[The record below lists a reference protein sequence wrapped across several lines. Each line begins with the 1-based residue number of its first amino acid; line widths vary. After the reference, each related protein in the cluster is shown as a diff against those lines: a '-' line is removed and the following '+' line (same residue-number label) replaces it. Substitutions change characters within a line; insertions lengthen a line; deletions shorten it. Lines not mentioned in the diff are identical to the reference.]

1 MFRGCIAV
9 SLCFLAASAIASDR
23 PNILWLSI
31 EDASCHLGCYD
42 DEHARTPNL
51 DEFANES
58 VLYENAF
65 VCAPVCAPCRS
76 SIITGVY
83 PTSLGTHNM
92 RSTVKLPPEIRPFTT
107 YLRDAGYYC
116 TNNSKQDYQFKTPK
130 GTWDDSSGK
139 AHWKNRKDDQPFFAV
154 FNFTGTHES
163 ATRGDQPKYDRV
175 ISVLSKDELH
185 DPAALELPPYYPNT
199 PKVRQDW
206 ARYYNCMTAMDKWAA
221 EKLKELD
228 EAGLADDT
236 IVFFWSDHGV
246 GLPRGKRWLYDSGIQ
261 VPLIVRIPEKWQ
273 KKLGDKGP
281 SMDAGTR
288 TDELVSLIDLP
299 ETVLN
304 LAGVAIP
311 TYMQGR
317 AFLGTNL
324 TPEREYIYAARDR
337 MDERYDMSRCVRTKR
352 YKYIRNYMPWRP
364 WTQWLNYAEQCGTM
378 QELRRLKAEGKLS
391 DEQLLWMADVKP
403 VDELYDLDEDPHELV
418 NLFASTERPEND
430 ETKSLQ
436 GHLLFCERAYRDLGI
451 LPESE
456 FATLETKCGSRY
468 GWFFQ
473 SPIFPINELSTRSYT
488 ISALGFSC
496 AFPAYKMKDRVSFL
510 ERDISLP
517 QPENRYWSAYGVGRP
532 SAPPGEGGPHAPSA
546 GLAHELLEEA
556 LLDRKDSVRIAA
568 AEMLTLSHRQ
578 TEYIPFLLDALE
590 NAESPWDRLQ
600 AANVIDLLPDFDEH
614 ADEIRPVVQRVQ
626 KKLQDEMKTG
636 PAAERQGLGYV
647 ERCVIRFNDRLKSD

>member
-9 SLCFLAASAIASDR
+9 SLCLLAASAIASDR

-31 EDASCHLGCYD
+31 EDASCHLGCYG

-185 DPAALELPPYYPNT
+185 DPAALELPPYYPDT
-199 PKVRQDW
+199 PKVREDW

-246 GLPRGKRWLYDSGIQ
+246 GLPRGKRWLYDSGIK

-273 KKLGDKGP
+273 KKFGDKGP

-317 AFLGTNL
+317 AFLGANL
-324 TPEREYIYAARDR
+324 TPDREYIYAARDR

-378 QELRRLKAEGKLS
+378 QELRRLKAEGELS
-391 DEQLLWMADVKP
+391 DEQLLWMADTKP
-403 VDELYDLDEDPHELV
+403 VEEFYDLEADPHELH
-418 NLFASTERPEND
+418 NLMEDGQFQVPSSEYRTASRTRGDLRKQMREI
-430 ETKSLQ
+430 L
-436 GHLLFCERAYRDLGI
+436 DLGI
-451 LPESE
+451 HPES
-456 FATLETKCGSRY
+456 TLGPPYQDVSSR
-468 GWFFQ
+468 WE
-473 SPIFPINELSTRSYT
+473 ILRST
-488 ISALGFSC
+488 
-496 AFPAYKMKDRVSFL
+496 P
-510 ERDISLP
+510 
-517 QPENRYWSAYGVGRP
+517 
-532 SAPPGEGGPHAPSA
+532 
-546 GLAHELLEEA
+546 
-556 LLDRKDSVRIAA
+556 A
-568 AEMLTLSHRQ
+568 AESYAGDVCYASYVGGRWLEMSGPARNSRTPLMEYWTSYLDKKTDWENYSYEIGRIGGAERAIHKGQ
-578 TEYIPFLLDALE
+578 TVAALPLLLDALE

-600 AANVIDLLPDFDEH
+600 AANVIDLMPDFDVH

-626 KKLQDEMKTG
+626 KKLKDEMKTG
-636 PAAERQGLGYV
+636 PAADRQGLGYV
-647 ERCVIRFNDRLKSD
+647 ERCVIRFNERLKSD